1 MGQHYGSQGEINALQ
16 NQFTAYLLT
25 ALKRKKR
32 DYMNKEEKLG
42 DRESPV
48 DFQTA
53 QFPDDTFSGMDS
65 APLAGDHALM
75 EALGRLTAR
84 ERYILFEHILN
95 ERSYDALAESLGLR
109 YNGVA
114 SAYHRVIQKLRKE
127 LGGGR
132 R

>member
-1 MGQHYGSQGEINALQ
+1 MGQRYNSQGEISALQ
-16 NQFTAYLLT
+16 NQFTAYLMT
-25 ALKRKKR
+25 ALKRKER
-32 DYMNKEEKLG
+32 DYMTKEEKLG
-42 DRESPV
+42 DHESPV
-48 DFQTA
+48 DFQTT
-53 QFPDDTFSGMDS
+53 QFPDETYSVVDDNT
-65 APLAGDHALM
+65 LVGDHVLM

-114 SAYHRVIQKLRKE
+114 SAYHRIIQKLRKE